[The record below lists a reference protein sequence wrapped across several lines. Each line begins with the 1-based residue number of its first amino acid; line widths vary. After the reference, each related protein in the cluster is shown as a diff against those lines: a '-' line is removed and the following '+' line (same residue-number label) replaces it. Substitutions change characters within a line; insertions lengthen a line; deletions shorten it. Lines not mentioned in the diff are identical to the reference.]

1 MSIKD
6 TYNLDELDKKSII
19 YELLERELQFKEAL
33 IYDSVCVFEVN
44 LTTDTFESMLNKDN
58 EMMGEQL
65 GFLGLSFP
73 CSYSELKEKCD
84 QFVYWSR
91 FDEKNNPTRENLI
104 NRFEND
110 DRCITYQ
117 FWIKLF
123 DGRRHFMKTLYLLTK
138 DAQTGDI
145 NALIVIKDK
154 TEEKRND
161 EKRDRE
167 LFIASY
173 IDPCTGGWN
182 RTYFDREAE
191 KKIKAGEP
199 GQYTFVTCDISA
211 FALINDMVGIEVG
224 NVLLSHVYKSLDK
237 CIKSEDLICRHTNDI
252 FNILVSNDTLKI
264 YDKKHWSTLIELLCD
279 LRNVPGLEAMHEKN
293 IDHIRVKFGAYKI
306 MDPNE
311 SIILIR
317 DKANSAKKSE
327 FVEQV
332 SPHVTLGLYSSFEM
346 KKKEK
351 EYNISRKMEKALAS
365 GEFEAW
371 LQPKLNLKNGCITGA
386 EALVRWNDSEVGL
399 IPPMEFIPVMEKNGF
414 VTEVDMYVFEQC
426 CRALRNW
433 IDKGYNPIRI
443 SSNFSRL
450 HLQNEN
456 FVEDLLEITRKYDV
470 SPCYLEIEITE
481 TIVFS
486 DIKQAKRIDN
496 QLKNAGFLFS
506 IDDFGSGYSS
516 LNMLSEL
523 NVDIIKLDRSFF
535 GDSFFPDAN
544 RQYVIESL
552 IELGQ
557 NLGTEVIVEGVE
569 NEAQLQFLC
578 RSGCDMAQGYAISK
592 PICLKEFEEKYVAEE
607 YCWAGIKELANYL
620 HIKSENERLVYENFN
635 AIETQ
640 SALSGIGRFVCYF
653 DIASRTLTIPESYSK
668 RYSIPIVIN
677 DISNIKDKD
686 LERFLGQSETSYDEF
701 RAFFNEIAE
710 GKTPNGEAEFQIYA
724 SEEKYYW
731 EHIVYALVYGED
743 QKPLHAVI
751 IVDDT
756 TERHVRE
763 LEEKYSNVLVA
774 DALKRAETAN
784 QVKHDFLT
792 RMSHDIRTPLNG
804 IIGMTEIAKK
814 KKDDPE
820 QILNCLEK
828 INVSSNRLVGIV
840 NSILDVKYFDADSFV
855 KSTEIIDSRVLFNDL
870 MGYASALASD
880 NNIEFKFLSMPNEHP
895 LIYADAV
902 HFRQVL
908 VNIINNAIKY
918 TPSGGLVSI
927 EESNQFNE
935 DTEMTTITYAI
946 SDTGIGMSKEFLRD
960 VYEPFS
966 RERLTKQT
974 DFDGVGLGL
983 TIAKQLVDFMN
994 GDIKIESQLDKGTTV
1009 IVSVAFKTVDSEKK
1023 YEIQDSDA
1031 SKDISGMKILIA
1043 EDNELNLEIITTI
1056 LEENNATFVTAINGQ
1071 EAVDRFKESQI
1082 NSFDAILMDIMMPE
1096 MDGLEA
1102 TRVIRALDRED
1113 AKTVPIIAMTAN
1125 IFAEDV
1131 NSSFDAGMNE
1141 HLSKPVEIENLLS
1154 RLHYYYKK

>member
-1 MSIKD
+1 MTTDNRNNNNDKEKNELIKD
-6 TYNLDELDKKSII
+6 
-19 YELLERELQFKEAL
+19 LLERELQFKEAL
-33 IYDSVCVFEVN
+33 IYDSVGIFEVN
-44 LTTDTFESMLNKDN
+44 VTNDRFQSIVNENSSIMSKQLN
-58 EMMGEQL
+58 
-65 GFLGLSFP
+65 FLGLKLP
-73 CSYSELKEKCD
+73 CKYSEFIEKCD
-84 QFVYWSR
+84 QYIDWSD
-91 FDEKNNPTRENLI
+91 FDVKERPTKDYLIDCYNNN
-104 NRFEND
+104 
-110 DRCITYQ
+110 DRCLNVH
-117 FWIKLF
+117 FWIRMF
-123 DGRRHFMKTLYLLTK
+123 DGKMHYMRSLCLLSK
-138 DAQTGDI
+138 DVQTGEI
-145 NALIVIKDK
+145 NSLIVIKDK
-154 TEEKRND
+154 TEEKRNE

-173 IDPCTGGWN
+173 IDPVTGGWN
-182 RTYFDREAE
+182 RTYFDREAS
-191 KKIKAGEP
+191 KRIKAGKP
-199 GQYTFVTCDISA
+199 GRYSFVTVDIGG
-211 FALINDMVGIEVG
+211 FALINDMFGIEIG
-224 NVLLSHVYKSLDK
+224 DRLLSLVYKNLDK
-237 CIKSEDLICRHTNDI
+237 YTAYDDLLCRHTNDI
-252 FNILVSNDTLKI
+252 FNMLISNETSSL
-264 YDKKHWSTLIELLCD
+264 YDKKHWATLLELVCD
-279 LRNVPGLEAMHEKN
+279 IRDVPGLEPLVEKN
-293 IDHIRVKFGAYKI
+293 IDFIRIKLGIYKI
-306 MDPNE
+306 QDVNE

-327 FVEQV
+327 YAEQT
-332 SPHVTLGLYSSFEM
+332 SPHVSVGLYSAYEM
-346 KKKEK
+346 AKKEK
-351 EYNISRKMEKALAS
+351 EYRISRKMEKALKA

-386 EALVRWNDSEVGL
+386 EALVRWNDPEDGL

-414 VTEVDMYVFEQC
+414 VTSVDFYIFEQC
-426 CRALRNW
+426 CKALREW
-433 IDKGYNPIRI
+433 MDKGYNPIRI

-450 HLQNEN
+450 HLQNDH
-456 FVEDLLEITRKYDV
+456 FVEDLLEITRRYDV
-470 SPCYLEIEITE
+470 SPCYLEIELTE

-496 QLKNAGFLFS
+496 QLKNAGFLFA

-523 NVDIIKLDRSFF
+523 GVDIIKLDRSFF

-544 RQYVIESL
+544 RQYVIESM

-557 NLGTEVIVEGVE
+557 NLGTEVICEGVE

-592 PICLKEFEEKYVAEE
+592 PVSIKDFEEKYVAEE
-607 YCWAGIKELANYL
+607 YCWAGIKELADYL
-620 HIKSENERLVYENFN
+620 QIKAENERLVYENFN

-653 DIASRTLTIPESYSK
+653 DIASKTLTIPESYSK
-668 RYSIPIVIN
+668 RYSLPIVIN
-677 DISNIKDKD
+677 DIENIDD
-686 LERFLGQSETSYDEF
+686 SVLEKYLGPSETSYEDF
-701 RAFFNEIAE
+701 KSFFAEIAE
-710 GKTPNGEAEFQIYA
+710 GKTPNGEAEFQIYV
-724 SEEKYYW
+724 SEDKYYW
-731 EHIVYALVYGED
+731 EHFVYALVYGED

-814 KKDDPE
+814 KKDDPAE
-820 QILNCLEK
+820 ILNCLEK
-828 INVSSNRLVGIV
+828 INLSSNRLVGIV

-855 KSTEIIDSRVLFNDL
+855 KSTEIIDARTLFNDL
-870 MGYASALASD
+870 MGYGSALASD
-880 NNIEFKFLSMPNEHP
+880 NNIEFKFKTMPNEHP

-908 VNIINNAIKY
+908 VNILNNAIKY
-918 TPSGGLVSI
+918 TPSGGVVTV
-927 EESNQFNE
+927 EESNTYNE
-935 DTEMTTITYAI
+935 DTEMSTITYSI
-946 SDTGIGMSKEFLRD
+946 SDTGIGMSKEFLDD
-960 VYEPFS
+960 VFEPFS

-994 GDIKIESQLDKGTTV
+994 GNIEINSELDKGTKV
-1009 IVSVAFKTVDSEKK
+1009 NVSVSFKTVESEKK
-1023 YEIQDSDA
+1023 YDEQDSDMK
-1031 SKDISGMKILIA
+1031 KDITGMKILVA

-1056 LEENNATFVTAINGQ
+1056 LNDSNAIITTTTNGL
-1071 EAVDRFKESQI
+1071 EAVNAFKESAE
-1082 NSFDAILMDIMMPE
+1082 NYFDAILMDIMMPE

-1102 TRVIRALDRED
+1102 TKAIRSLNRND

-1131 NSSFDAGMNE
+1131 NSAFEAGMNE
-1141 HLSKPVEIENLLS
+1141 HLAKPVEIDNLLG
-1154 RLHYYYKK
+1154 RLHFYFKK